1 LVASRG
7 RTIKKMQK
15 MTPRDAKMTLTGPR
29 KELEMQSGSTSLPDW
44 PLLEWHRVFDSRDAE
59 EIRTFLGALAFRF
72 DLAAR
77 DTAQLE
83 ARVSGIY
90 LPGIYL
96 GRAQYGAPVA
106 FAASP
111 IKNDYWVHVPIRGMW
126 EAAVGHDAFVCD
138 ARHATVS
145 SPTREVVLRCNA
157 GAARVSL
164 SLTSDALKRQLAAL
178 LGEPPTKPI
187 EFAPT
192 MNLADGYGRRLAHM
206 LTSAVIEFERKGGA
220 RWSLTTMIDFSEY
233 VLTSLLLFHR
243 HNYSD
248 TLGRSVRMI
257 TPRDVKRVVDYLEA
271 HLDSPITVANL
282 VAASRVAGRT
292 LFQHFRDVRG
302 MSPMRYLRN
311 ARFAKVRDT
320 LLRAEP
326 EESVTMIAMG
336 CGFTHMGRFA
346 VEYRHRFGERPSD
359 TLYRDRRGRENACG
373 EAAVG
378 KRAQADGS
386 VAAIVQGRHRLATHG
401 RRERAA
407 VEVRRLLLH
416 VAQKASP
423 STGLKSPRR

>member
-1 LVASRG
+1 
-7 RTIKKMQK
+7 MQF
-15 MTPRDAKMTLTGPR
+15 
-29 KELEMQSGSTSLPDW
+29 GSTSLPDW
-44 PLLEWHRVFDSRDAE
+44 PLLEWHRVFDTRDAE
-59 EIRTFLGALAFRF
+59 EIRTLLGALAFRF

-77 DTAQLE
+77 DSAQLE
-83 ARVSGIY
+83 ARVNGIY

-96 GRAQYGAPVA
+96 GSAQYGAPVA

-111 IKNDYWVHVPIRGMW
+111 IRNDYWVHVPIRGMW
-126 EAAVGHDAFVCD
+126 EAAVGRDAFVCD
-138 ARHATVS
+138 ARQATVS

-164 SLTSDALKRQLAAL
+164 SLTSDALKRQLAVL
-178 LGEPPTKPI
+178 LGEPPTKPL

-206 LTSAVIEFERKGGA
+206 LTSAVIEFERTGGA
-220 RWSLTTMIDFSEY
+220 RWSPTTMIDFSEY
-233 VLTSLLLFHR
+233 VLTNLLLFHP

-248 TLGRSVRMI
+248 TLDRSVRMI
-257 TPRDVKRVVDYLEA
+257 MPRDVKHVVDYLET

-282 VAASRVAGRT
+282 VAASQVAGRT
-292 LFQHFRDVRG
+292 LFQHFRDARG

-311 ARFAKVRDT
+311 ARFAKVRDA

-359 TLYRDRRGRENACG
+359 TLHRDRRGRESACG
-373 EAAVG
+373 EGVVG
-378 KRAQADGS
+378 QRAKAADGS
-386 VAAIVQGRHRLATHG
+386 VAALVQGRHRLATHG

-407 VEVRRLLLH
+407 LEVRRLLR
-416 VAQKASP
+416 VAQKASL
-423 STGLKSPRR
+423 STRLKSPRR